1 VTSGLPSGI
10 ETPSAPQPTAAP
22 GYSFTGWYPAV
33 NTTVTGDVTYTAQW
47 TQLPSSTPVQ
57 PQVIIRP
64 AVPGADTYVTVTP
77 PTPQVPEAQGQGSTT
92 AQDSS
97 AGSGTGAGAGSGSG
111 SGSTT
116 GLSDDKTPLSDGSTE
131 STAAPA
137 TDVGLLLL
145 LLFILLVIVIVGWL
159 FLKYAKY

>member
-1 VTSGLPSGI
+1 
-10 ETPSAPQPTAAP
+10 
-22 GYSFTGWYPAV
+22 V

-97 AGSGTGAGAGSGSG
+97 AGSGAGAGSNSG

-131 STAAPA
+131 STAAPT
-137 TDVGLLLL
+137 TDLGFLL
-145 LLFILLVIVIVGWL
+145 LLFLFLIIIIVVGWL
-159 FLKYAKY
+159 LLRYAKY